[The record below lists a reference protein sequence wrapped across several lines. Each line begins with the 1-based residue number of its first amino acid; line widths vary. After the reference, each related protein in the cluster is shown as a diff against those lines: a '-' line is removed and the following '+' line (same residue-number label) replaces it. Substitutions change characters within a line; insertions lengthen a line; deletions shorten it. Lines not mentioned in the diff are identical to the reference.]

1 MVVPVSIIYIS
12 TKSCKDTVSKNFS
25 SLANMYTYI
34 SETLYVMQYYDIN
47 MKSLAL
53 NKQFSTCLQA
63 QLEKTPENDYYSW
76 NY

>member
-1 MVVPVSIIYIS
+1 
-12 TKSCKDTVSKNFS
+12 
-25 SLANMYTYI
+25 MYMYF